1 MGTVSHNL
9 ELPASFL
16 LQGQAHILLIGDS
29 QTASTFFRY
38 TNLLPSYIPKRLHYI
53 VCPGDSTGSQSL
65 WNHLPSNS
73 GSFAAT
79 IHTGSSNAYAGLT
92 AANTFFRTT
101 QSQAISAN
109 LADAASYG
117 SGFSLNRKNQS
128 GLDASNPTYTGG
140 QWGDVDVGS
149 GIFKPFYHNT
159 YMKAKIL
166 THRVTEATEVSNY
179 FVNILR
185 QGKDTNQSSGY
196 TLANPTGT
204 IIKES
209 AWSSALTDRGDYDT
223 TGVFPND
230 HDFAARISGVT
241 AIDETNTKF
250 LPMCA
255 VMARCNSG
263 GTLSTD
269 NDSSGSPYAYGFDC
283 VGISGK
289 SALDLYQDYQPQAT
303 WQEYFQRSVLN
314 PQGKTVAIFL
324 LGHNSNSVDYSSGSN
339 AATYA
344 DHYID
349 YILKVKA
356 AHDAA
361 FPTGSFMPVLC
372 VPWTCTNG
380 TENNSLSSTAKGDAY
395 QAACLSAAVA
405 AGIPFFSYYEYFNR
419 VAPFNRL
426 HPSSMAEVHRQ
437 CRALM
442 HAMHDATNYQYAE
455 NAAAFRT
462 RTSVRN
468 LISRR

>member
-1 MGTVSHNL
+1 MGTVSANL
-9 ELPASFL
+9 EIPASYL
-16 LQGQAHILLIGDS
+16 LRGGAHILLVGDS
-29 QTASTFFRY
+29 QTAATFFRY

-53 VCPGDSTGSQSL
+53 VCPGDSTGGQCL

-79 IHTGSSNAYAGLT
+79 THTGSGNAYTGLT

-109 LADAASYG
+109 LADAATYG

-128 GLDASNPTYTGG
+128 GADASSPGNTGG

-149 GIFKPFYHNT
+149 GILKPFYHNT

-166 THRVTEATEVSNY
+166 THRVTAATEVSNY
-179 FVNILR
+179 YMNLVR

-209 AWSSALTDRGDYDT
+209 AWTSAFADRGDYDT

-230 HDFAARISGVT
+230 HDFIVRPSGVT
-241 AIDETNTKF
+241 AIDETGTNF
-250 LPMCA
+250 LPMGA
-255 VMARCNSG
+255 VMARCNAG

-269 NDSSGSPYAYGFDC
+269 TDAAGSAYAYGFDC
-283 VGISGK
+283 VGVSGK
-289 SALDLYQDYQPQAT
+289 SALDLYQDYQPQTT
-303 WQEYFQRSVLN
+303 WQEYLQRSVLN

-324 LGHNSNSVDYSSGSN
+324 LGHNSNSVDYSSGGN

-344 DHYID
+344 NHYIN

-361 FPTGSFMPVLC
+361 FPSGSFMPVLC
-372 VPWTCTNG
+372 VPWACTG
-380 TENNSLSSTAKGDAY
+380 GESNSLSSTAKGNAY
-395 QAACLSAAVA
+395 QAACLGAATA

-442 HAMHDATNYQYAE
+442 HAMHDATNYEYME
-455 NAAAFRT
+455 NAAAFRS
-462 RTSVRN
+462 RISVRT
-468 LISRR
+468 LASRQ